1 MPFIELN
8 DTSLFKEY
16 FESLAHSCHANET
29 TIQNRRY
36 RLKKYAAVLWDKPW
50 GEITKPLL
58 LEWSNDLYEN
68 CLSIS
73 TRTKNAIISTVKQVS
88 KHAYYVYDQKDTAKI
103 LKRFPLQLEDH
114 KEIHVITY
122 EDFQKIISYESDEE
136 ITAFLKF
143 LYFTGCRKGEARAL
157 RVEDYYPESHKIFI
171 YKSMRRYESS
181 LKTTKTTNSRYVV
194 LDAATDKLVRKQV
207 AKNRKYIFGDKKP
220 LTLTTLTNHFKKDLK
235 LAGLPDNTIHSLRHS
250 NVSLLWSKGVPI
262 PEIAKRIGHTSP
274 KITMEIYSHIF
285 DVDQR
290 QSINVLNSLN
300 EKKMGDE

>member
-1 MPFIELN
+1 MTFRELN
-8 DTSLFKEY
+8 ETSLFKEY
-16 FESLAHSCHANET
+16 FESLARSCYANET
-29 TIQNRRY
+29 TIQTRRY
-36 RLKKYAAVLWDKPW
+36 RMKKYAAVLWEKPW
-50 GEITKPLL
+50 GVITKPLL
-58 LEWSNDLYEN
+58 LDWCNDLYEN
-68 CLSIS
+68 GTLIS

-88 KHAYYVYDQKDTAKI
+88 KHAYLVYDQRDIAKI
-103 LKRFPLQLEDH
+103 LKHYPLQLEDH

-122 EDFQKIISYESDEE
+122 EEFCRMISYETNEE
-136 ITAFLKF
+136 ITALLKF

-157 RVEDYYPESHKIFI
+157 RVEDYNPKTHKVFI

-194 LDAATDKLVRKQV
+194 LDEITEKIVRKQV

-300 EKKMGDE
+300 EKNIGDE